1 MLFNGGNSYGA
12 AYGAF
17 NGLGD
22 GFHMGYNAYYVDNVG
37 WTIPVSGGATSRISM
52 WYGAVGIYTG
62 ATNVAPTNLGY
73 YQVSDG
79 RAAINSTSPGTGFQF
94 DVNGTSR
101 GAIYYSS
108 VATAVTITP
117 GGDFGVY
124 YNLTA
129 SGSYTITVAGSQ
141 ATSNIGKFY
150 LLRNNSGGSLSVTFT
165 GGTGITSPIT
175 ISSNA
180 SATIVVTGTGG
191 TYALF

>member
-1 MLFNGGNSYGA
+1 M
-12 AYGAF
+12 
-17 NGLGD
+17 
-22 GFHMGYNAYYVDNVG
+22 
-37 WTIPVSGGATSRISM
+37 
-52 WYGAVGIYTG
+52 
-62 ATNVAPTNLGY
+62 
-73 YQVSDG
+73 
-79 RAAINSTSPGTGFQF
+79 

-108 VATAVTITP
+108 VASAVTITP

-150 LLRNNSGGSLSVTFT
+150 LFRNNSGGSLSVTFT